1 MNIGVGWALLGD
13 WSYPTAIRFGAGRIE
28 ELPDAC
34 AKIGI
39 ARPLLITD
47 PGLAALGMVQQAVA
61 NCTDAGLPAAAFSDI
76 AANPVGRNVADAVV
90 AYRAGGHDGVI
101 AFGGGSAMDVAKATA
116 LMAGQRRPIW
126 DFEDREDWYLRA
138 DADAIAPVVA
148 VPTTAG
154 TGSEVGRVAVI
165 TDEDARCKKLI
176 FHPRL
181 MPGAVILDPE
191 LTLGLPADLTAAT
204 GMDALAH
211 NLEAYCARGFHPLA
225 DGIALEGMRLVHEW
239 LPAAVRDGADLSARA
254 HMLVASTMGATAFQK
269 GLGAIHALSHPV
281 GALYNAHHGLTN
293 AVFMPYVLA
302 FNRPAIEGRLERLAR
317 YLGLAPG
324 GADGFM
330 QWVLALRREI
340 GIPHRLADLGVA
352 ESGVDDLV
360 ALAEIDQARAGNP
373 RPLSKQDLCQLF
385 IDAIRGDLPES
396 PASP

>member
-1 MNIGVGWALLGD
+1 MNIDVGWALLGD
-13 WSYPTAIRFGAGRIE
+13 WNFPTAIRFGNGRIE

-34 AKIGI
+34 AKLGI
-39 ARPLLITD
+39 ARPLLVTD
-47 PGLAALGMVQQAVA
+47 PGLAESDMVQGALSHCA
-61 NCTDAGLPAAAFSDI
+61 AGGMPVTAFSEL
-76 AANPVGRNVADAVV
+76 ASNPVGANVAEAVA
-90 AYRAGGHDGVI
+90 AYRAGGHDGI
-101 AFGGGSAMDVAKATA
+101 IGFGGGSALDVAKAAA
-116 LMAGQRRPIW
+116 LMAGQHRPIW

-181 MPGAVILDPE
+181 LPGTVILDPA
-191 LTLGLPADLTAAT
+191 LTLSLPVDLTAAT

-211 NLEAYCARGFHPLA
+211 NLEAYCALGFHPMA
-225 DGIALEGMRLVHEW
+225 DGIALEGMRLVREW
-239 LPAAVRDGADLSARA
+239 LPAAVRDGSDLSARA

-302 FNRPAIEGRLERLAR
+302 FNRQAIEPQLAHLAR
-317 YLGLAPG
+317 YLDLPG
-324 GADGFM
+324 DGADGVM
-330 QWVLALRREI
+330 EWVLALRSEI
-340 GIPHRLADLGVA
+340 GISHSLADLGVS
-352 ESGVDDLV
+352 ESGVEELV
-360 ALAEIDQARAGNP
+360 ALAEIDQARDCNP
-373 RPLSKQDLCQLF
+373 RALSKQDLTQLF
-385 IDAIRGDLPES
+385 IDAIRGEVT
-396 PASP
+396 AR

>member
-13 WSYPTAIRFGAGRIE
+13 WNYPTSIRFGTGRIE

-34 AKIGI
+34 AKVGI

-47 PGLAALGMVQQAVA
+47 PGLAASEMVQKALA
-61 NCTDAGLPAAAFSDI
+61 LCNDAGLPTAAFSELS
-76 AANPVGRNVADAVV
+76 ANPVGRNVADAV
-90 AYRAGGHDGVI
+90 AGYRAGDHDGVI

-176 FHPRL
+176 FHPKL
-181 MPGAVILDPE
+181 MPSAVILDPA
-191 LTLGLPADLTAAT
+191 LTLSLPADLTAAT

-211 NLEAYCARGFHPLA
+211 NLEAYCSRGFHPLA
-225 DGIALEGMRLVHEW
+225 DGIAVEGMRLIREA
-239 LPAAVRDGADLSARA
+239 LPAAVRDGTDTTARA
-254 HMLVASTMGATAFQK
+254 HMLIASTMGATAFQK

-302 FNRPAIEGRLERLAR
+302 FNRQAIEDRLAR
-317 YLGLAPG
+317 LGRYLDLPESSV
-324 GADGFM
+324 DGFM
-330 QWVLALRREI
+330 QWVLGLREEI
-340 GIPHRLADLGVA
+340 GIPHKLADLGVA
-352 ESGVDDLV
+352 ESGVDELV
-360 ALAEIDQARAGNP
+360 ALAEIDQARGCNP
-373 RPLSKQDLCQLF
+373 RPLSTQDLSQLF
-385 IDAIRGDLPES
+385 VDAIRGDLPQG
-396 PASP
+396 

>member
-13 WSYPTAIRFGAGRIE
+13 WNYPTAIRFGNGRIE

-34 AKIGI
+34 AKLGI
-39 ARPLLITD
+39 SQPLLITD
-47 PGLAALGMVQQAVA
+47 PGLAQSEMVQSALA
-61 NCTDAGLPAAAFSDI
+61 LCTASDLPALPFSEI
-76 AANPVGRNVADAVV
+76 ASNPVGKNVADAVA
-90 AYRAGGHDGVI
+90 AYRAGNHDGI
-101 AFGGGSAMDVAKATA
+101 IGFGGGSALDVAKATA

-138 DADAIAPVVA
+138 DANAIAPVVA

-165 TDEDARCKKLI
+165 TDEDERCKKLI

-181 MPGAVILDPE
+181 MPGTVILDPA
-191 LTLGLPADLTAAT
+191 LTLSLPANLTAAT

-211 NLEAYCARGFHPLA
+211 NLEAYCARGFHPMA
-225 DGIALEGMRLVHEW
+225 DGIALEGMRLVHDW
-239 LPAAVRDGADLSARA
+239 LPTAVRDGSDLSARA
-254 HMLVASTMGATAFQK
+254 HMLVASTMGATGFQK

-302 FNRPAIEGRLERLAR
+302 FNHAAIEEQMTHLAR
-317 YLGLAPG
+317 YLELPG
-324 GADGFM
+324 KGVDAVMD
-330 QWVLALRREI
+330 WVLTLRQEI
-340 GIPHRLADLGVA
+340 GIPHSLAELGVP
-352 ESGVDDLV
+352 ESGVADLV

-373 RPLSKQDLCQLF
+373 RDLLTEDLKQLF
-385 IDAIRGDLPES
+385 IDAIRGEVTER
-396 PASP
+396 

>member
-1 MNIGVGWALLGD
+1 MNIDVGWALLGD
-13 WSYPTAIRFGAGRIE
+13 FNYPTAIRFGNGRIE

-34 AKIGI
+34 AKLGI
-39 ARPLLITD
+39 SRPLMITD
-47 PGLAALGMVQQAVA
+47 PGLVETDMVQNAMA
-61 NCTDAGLPAAAFSDI
+61 LCAESGLPALPFSEL
-76 AANPVGRNVADAVV
+76 ASNPVSANVVDAVN
-90 AYRAGGHDGVI
+90 AYRVGNHDGVI
-101 AFGGGSAMDVAKATA
+101 GFGGGSAMDVAKATA
-116 LMAGQRRPIW
+116 LMVGQCRPIW

-138 DADAIAPVVA
+138 DANAIAPVVA

-165 TDEDARCKKLI
+165 TDEGARCKKLI
-176 FHPRL
+176 FHPKL
-181 MPGAVILDPE
+181 MPGTVILDPA
-191 LTLGLPADLTAAT
+191 LTLSLPANLTAAT

-225 DGIALEGMRLVHEW
+225 DGIALEGMRLIRDW

-302 FNRPAIEGRLERLAR
+302 FNREVIDERMVRLAR
-317 YLGLAPG
+317 YLDLPG
-324 GADGFM
+324 EGVDGVM
-330 QWVLALRREI
+330 EWVLALRSEI
-340 GIPHRLADLGVA
+340 GIPHSLADLGVA
-352 ESGVDDLV
+352 ESGVADLV

-373 RPLSKQDLCQLF
+373 RDLTTQDLAQLF
-385 IDAIRGDLPES
+385 VDAIRGDVT
-396 PASP
+396 AR

>member
-1 MNIGVGWALLGD
+1 MNIGVGWALMGD
-13 WSYPTAIRFGAGRIE
+13 WNYPTAIRFGSGRIE

-34 AKIGI
+34 AKLGI
-39 ARPLLITD
+39 SRPLLVTD
-47 PGLAALGMVQQAVA
+47 PGLAESDMVERALALCTDSALPVARFSELASNPLGSNVAAAVA
-61 NCTDAGLPAAAFSDI
+61 
-76 AANPVGRNVADAVV
+76 
-90 AYRAGGHDGVI
+90 AYRAGGHDGI
-101 AFGGGSAMDVAKATA
+101 IGFGGGSALDVAKATA

-176 FHPRL
+176 FHPKL
-181 MPGAVILDPE
+181 MPGAVILDPA
-191 LTLGLPADLTAAT
+191 LTLSLPAELTAAT

-225 DGIALEGMRLVHEW
+225 DGIALEGMRLIRDW
-239 LPAAVRDGADLSARA
+239 LPIAVRDGTDLSARA

-302 FNRPAIEGRLERLAR
+302 FNRPLLDERLAR
-317 YLGLAPG
+317 LARFLDLPG
-324 GADGFM
+324 DGADGVM
-330 QWVLALRREI
+330 GWVLALRREI
-340 GIPHRLADLGVA
+340 GIPHSLADLGVA
-352 ESGVDDLV
+352 EGGVAELV

-373 RPLSKQDLCQLF
+373 RTLSTEDLTQLF
-385 IDAIRGDLPES
+385 IDAIRGEMT
-396 PASP
+396 AR

>member
-1 MNIGVGWALLGD
+1 MNIGVGWALMGD
-13 WSYPTAIRFGAGRIE
+13 WNYPTAIRFGSGRIE

-34 AKIGI
+34 AKLGI
-39 ARPLLITD
+39 SRPLLVTD
-47 PGLAALGMVQQAVA
+47 PGLAESDMVESALAL
-61 NCTDAGLPAAAFSDI
+61 CTDSALPVAPFSEL
-76 AANPVGRNVADAVV
+76 ASNPVGSNVAAAVA
-90 AYRAGGHDGVI
+90 AYRAGGHDGI
-101 AFGGGSAMDVAKATA
+101 IGFGGGSALDVAKATA

-176 FHPRL
+176 FHPKL
-181 MPGAVILDPE
+181 MPGTVILDPA
-191 LTLGLPADLTAAT
+191 LTLSLPTELTAAT

-225 DGIALEGMRLVHEW
+225 DGIALEGMRLIRDW
-239 LPAAVRDGADLSARA
+239 LPIAVRDGTDLSARA

-302 FNRPAIEGRLERLAR
+302 FNRPLLDERLAR
-317 YLGLAPG
+317 LARFLDLPG
-324 GADGFM
+324 DGADGVM
-330 QWVLALRREI
+330 EWVLALRREI
-340 GIPHRLADLGVA
+340 GIPHSLADLGVA
-352 ESGVDDLV
+352 EGGVAELV
-360 ALAEIDQARAGNP
+360 ALAEIDQARACNP
-373 RPLSKQDLCQLF
+373 RALSTQDLTQLF
-385 IDAIRGDLPES
+385 IDAIRGEVTPG
-396 PASP
+396 

>member
-1 MNIGVGWALLGD
+1 MNIDVGWALLGD
-13 WSYPTAIRFGAGRIE
+13 WNYPTAIRFGNGRIE

-34 AKIGI
+34 AKLGI
-39 ARPLLITD
+39 ARPLLVTD
-47 PGLAALGMVQQAVA
+47 PGLAESAMVENALAL
-61 NCTDAGLPAAAFSDI
+61 CAAARMPAKPFSELT
-76 AANPVGRNVADAVV
+76 ANPVGANVAEAVA
-90 AYRAGGHDGVI
+90 AYRAGGHDGI
-101 AFGGGSAMDVAKATA
+101 IGFGGGSALDVAKAAA

-138 DADAIAPVVA
+138 DANAIAPVVA

-181 MPGAVILDPE
+181 MPGAVILDPA
-191 LTLGLPADLTAAT
+191 LTLSLPADLTAAT

-211 NLEAYCARGFHPLA
+211 NLEAYSARGFHPLA
-225 DGIALEGMRLVHEW
+225 DGSALEGMRLVREW
-239 LPAAVRDGADLSARA
+239 LPVAVRDGSDLSARA

-281 GALYNAHHGLTN
+281 GALYGAHHGLTN

-302 FNRPAIEGRLERLAR
+302 FNRQAIEPQLARLAR
-317 YLGLAPG
+317 FLDLPG
-324 GADGFM
+324 DSADGVM
-330 QWVLALRREI
+330 EWVLALRSEI
-340 GIPHRLADLGVA
+340 GIPHSLADLGVP
-352 ESGVDDLV
+352 ESGVGELV

-373 RPLSKQDLCQLF
+373 RDLGKQDLTQLF
-385 IDAIRGDLPES
+385 SDAIRGEV
-396 PASP
+396 AAR

>member
-13 WSYPTAIRFGAGRIE
+13 WNYPTAIRFGTGRVE

-47 PGLAALGMVQQAVA
+47 PGLAESDMVQNALGQCA
-61 NCTDAGLPAAAFSDI
+61 DAGLPAAPFSEV
-76 AANPVGRNVADAVV
+76 AANPVGANVADAVAV
-90 AYRAGGHDGVI
+90 YRAGNHDGII

-116 LMAGQRRPIW
+116 LMAGQHRPIW

-165 TDEDARCKKLI
+165 TDESARCKKLI
-176 FHPRL
+176 FHPKL
-181 MPGAVILDPE
+181 MPGAVILDPA
-191 LTLGLPADLTAAT
+191 LTVSLPADLTAAT

-211 NLEAYCARGFHPLA
+211 NLEAYCARGYHPMA
-225 DGIALEGMRLVHEW
+225 DGMALEGMRLIKEW
-239 LPAAVRDGADLSARA
+239 LPSAVKDGTDISARA
-254 HMLVASTMGATAFQK
+254 HMLVASMMGATAFQK

-293 AVFMPYVLA
+293 AIFMPYVLA
-302 FNRPAIEGRLERLAR
+302 FNRSDIEAPLARLASH
-317 YLGLAPG
+317 LGLAES
-324 GADGFM
+324 GADGLI
-330 QWVLALRREI
+330 QWVLELRQEI
-340 GIPHRLADLGVA
+340 GIPHSLAGLGVE
-352 ESGVDDLV
+352 ESRIDELV
-360 ALAEIDQARAGNP
+360 ALAEIDQARACNP
-373 RPLSKQDLCQLF
+373 RPLNRQDLAQLF
-385 IDAIRGDLPES
+385 IDAIRGELQGI
-396 PASP
+396 